1 MPTTVSRRAAG
12 ILLHPTSLPGPHG
25 SGDLG
30 RDAYRFVDWL
40 AASGQTLWQVLPL
53 GEIGP
58 GNSPYMSRST
68 FAGNVLLID
77 LTELADRG
85 WLDHADLVVSPAENR
100 LRIDFATVI
109 PLRMQRL
116 RRAATRFLHAA
127 TTSDKSSFTQFCAE
141 HHRWLDDY
149 ALFMALSN
157 SFASDDWPAWP
168 AELAH
173 RDQCALNDARHAHA
187 DEISFWKFCQWCYAR
202 QWRSLKTYANERG
215 VKIVG
220 DMPIF
225 VAHQSADVWVNPDLF
240 ELDSN
245 GRSTVVAG
253 VPPDYFSE
261 TGQLWGNPLYRWSRH
276 ADSGFAWW
284 CERMRQASDQSDL
297 IRIDHFRGFVAYWEV
312 GANEVTAV
320 DGRWVP
326 GPGAALFKAIRKAL
340 GDLPIIAEDLG
351 VITEDVK
358 ALREQLG
365 LPGMRVFQ
373 FAFGGDATHLFLPHM
388 YEPNTVAYSGTH
400 DNDTLVGWWR
410 TTSLRERAFIQHYLG
425 SDGRAIQWDA
435 MRALSSSVA
444 DRVIY
449 PMQDVLGLGGEHR
462 MNRPGLPTGNWG
474 WRFAWEQLEEWHGR
488 TLAHFSAAHGRS
500 ALSLAELPA

>member
-1 MPTTVSRRAAG
+1 MPTSTSKRAAG

-30 RDAYRFVDWL
+30 PDAYRFIDWL

-58 GNSPYMSRST
+58 GNSPYMSRSA

-77 LTELADRG
+77 LVGLVTHG
-85 WLDHADLVVSPAENR
+85 WLDGADLPAPTVENP

-109 PLRMQRL
+109 PMRMQCL
-116 RRAATRFLHAA
+116 RRAATRFMHAGIPA
-127 TTSDKSSFTQFCAE
+127 DHEAFALFCQE
-141 HHRWLDDY
+141 QNRWLDDY
-149 ALFMALSN
+149 ALFMALS
-157 SFASDDWPAWP
+157 STFECGDWPAWP

-173 RDQCALNDARHAHA
+173 REPAALAGARNAHA
-187 DEISFWKFCQWCYAR
+187 EEISFWKFCQWCYAS
-202 QWRSLKTYANERG
+202 QWQRLKTYANEHG
-215 VKIVG
+215 VRVVG

-225 VAHQSADVWVNPDLF
+225 VAHQSADVWANPDLF
-240 ELDSN
+240 ELDAD

-261 TGQLWGNPLYRWSRH
+261 TGQLWGNPLYRWTRH
-276 ADSGFAWW
+276 AATGFAWW
-284 CERMRQASDQSDL
+284 CERMRQAGDQVDL

-312 GANEVTAV
+312 GATEETAIN
-320 DGRWVP
+320 GRWVP
-326 GPGAALFKAIRKAL
+326 GPGAALFNALRNAL

-351 VITEDVK
+351 VITDDVK

-365 LPGMRVFQ
+365 LPGMRVLQ
-373 FAFGGDATHLFLPHM
+373 FAFGGDATHPFLPHM
-388 YEPNTVAYSGTH
+388 YDANTVAYGGTH
-400 DNDTLVGWWR
+400 DNDTLIGWWQ
-410 TTSLRERAFIQHYLG
+410 TTSARERAFIQHYLG
-425 SDGRAIQWDA
+425 SDGRSIQWDA
-435 MRALSSSVA
+435 MRALSGSVA

-462 MNRPGLPTGNWG
+462 MNRPGLPEGNWG
-474 WRFAWEQLEEWHGR
+474 WRFVWEQLEGWHGT

-500 ALSLAELPA
+500 ALSLAELPG